1 MNKIYLTC
9 KMKLRSEPGLSAD
22 IIRILNQNTVHEV
35 FEITQE
41 IDGYRWFKVKDGYV
55 ANVEEV
61 YYHSDNYSSDKT
73 SAMYKLIHDFLASSV
88 EGTTIAINQVLKELD
103 NI

>member
-1 MNKIYLTC
+1 MNKVYLTC

-35 FEITQE
+35 FDITQE

-61 YYHSDNYSSDKT
+61 YYHSDNYETDKT
-73 SAMYKLIHDFLASSV
+73 SKMYNLIHDYLLASI
-88 EGTTIAINQVLKELD
+88 EGTSRSINQIMKELD